1 MNNVLSD
8 LFNKKANIKVEF
20 PEVIKDQNILQS
32 ELPPQKGKFH

>member
-1 MNNVLSD
+1 MYVSD
-8 LFNKKANIKVEF
+8 LFNEKTNIKGEF